1 MKTIYLDM
9 DGVVADWNQGV
20 YDILGWVKADANAHY
35 DPKDWKKVTD
45 NKRIYGQLPV
55 MDKAEELANLAR
67 RFRDELGWQVLFLT
81 AVPKGNDV
89 HWAFWDK
96 CQWAQ
101 KYFPDIPVHF
111 GPFAKQK
118 CEHCKTGDILVD
130 DRRSNCSEW
139 RDAGGIAIEVIG
151 PDLGPA
157 ISELSQIFE
166 SFKVQKNYV
175 D

>member
-1 MKTIYLDM
+1 M
-9 DGVVADWNQGV
+9 DGVMADWNKGV
-20 YDILGWVKADANAHY
+20 YDILGWVKSDPNAQYSEADWA
-35 DPKDWKKVTD
+35 KVTS
-45 NKRIYGQLPV
+45 NHRIYGQLPV

-67 RFRDELGWQVLFLT
+67 RFRDELGWQILFLT

-118 CEHCKTGDILVD
+118 CEHCKPGDILVD

-139 RDAGGIAIEVIG
+139 RGANGVAVEVTG
-151 PDLGPA
+151 PDLAPA
-157 ISELSQIFE
+157 IAELFQIFQNLKGQL
-166 SFKVQKNYV
+166 SSV